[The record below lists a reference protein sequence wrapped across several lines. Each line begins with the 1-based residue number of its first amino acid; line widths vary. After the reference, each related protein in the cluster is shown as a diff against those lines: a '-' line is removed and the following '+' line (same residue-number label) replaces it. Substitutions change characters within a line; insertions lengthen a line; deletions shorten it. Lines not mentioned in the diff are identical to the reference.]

1 MERRLID
8 ANHLLEEIAKLKES
22 PWFNN
27 GKFVD
32 AQITGIEHTLYLE
45 RKEAVEVVEDLC
57 VKKEPTVLPELTMVP
72 IAKVQ
77 FDDDK
82 LHDMVDEAVSRVT
95 VKYNWHDAK
104 KEQPPEG
111 RHILVTLDNGGG
123 DLEVTEID
131 FGVVKYLA
139 LKEGY
144 SDSMEVIEKIVA
156 WMDLPE
162 PWRKEE

>member
-1 MERRLID
+1 MERKLID
-8 ANHLLEEIAKLKES
+8 VNHLLNEIEKLKMS
-22 PWFNN
+22 PWFVL
-27 GKFVD
+27 GKD
-32 AQITGIEHTLYLE
+32 PDHSLHGLYLE

-57 VKKEPTVLPELTMVP
+57 IKKEPIVP
-72 IAKVQ
+72 AGVIPVANIH

-131 FGVVKYLA
+131 YGICKYIA
-139 LKEGY
+139 ET
-144 SDSMEVIEKIVA
+144 DSMSNECAELIEKIVA

>member
-1 MERRLID
+1 MERKLID
-8 ANHLLEEIAKLKES
+8 VNHLLNEIEKLKMS
-22 PWFNN
+22 PWFVL
-27 GKFVD
+27 GKD
-32 AQITGIEHTLYLE
+32 PDHSLHGLYLE

-57 VKKEPTVLPELTMVP
+57 IKKEPIVP
-72 IAKVQ
+72 TAVIPVANIH

-139 LKEGY
+139 LEEGY
-144 SDSMEVIEKIVA
+144 SDSMELIEKIVA